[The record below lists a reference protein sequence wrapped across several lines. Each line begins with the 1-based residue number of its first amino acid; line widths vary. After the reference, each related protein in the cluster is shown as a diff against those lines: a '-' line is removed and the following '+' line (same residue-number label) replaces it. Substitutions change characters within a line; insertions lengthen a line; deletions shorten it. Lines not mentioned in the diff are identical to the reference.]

1 MPGFA
6 EVDLVSPSG
15 NSASGEFAD
24 SLDLTDVFTGWTETR
39 AILGKSRQAVRKL
52 MGWDRYDT
60 LEAVEAMND
69 LYRNE
74 LRWWLNL
81 FQPSAMK
88 KVRVGSRLPALRSA
102 AHASGSAGS
111 RRKPTGGRLH
121 PIRCSGKASP
131 GARCSTG
138 LPWVTFL
145 NDLTRH
151 AFGGRCPGLNF
162 NLKHASSTR
171 GVA

>member
-88 KVRVGSRLPALRSA
+88 KVRVGSRLCRRYDLPRTPLDRLGHGGSRQAAGCTRSA
-102 AHASGSAGS
+102 ALVKLRQGLDPFELN
-111 RRKPTGGRLH
+111 RPIERKLRDLH
-121 PIRCSGKASP
+121 PGAPASEP
-131 GARCSTG
+131 
-138 LPWVTFL
+138 
-145 NDLTRH
+145 
-151 AFGGRCPGLNF
+151 
-162 NLKHASSTR
+162 ASSS
-171 GVA
+171 